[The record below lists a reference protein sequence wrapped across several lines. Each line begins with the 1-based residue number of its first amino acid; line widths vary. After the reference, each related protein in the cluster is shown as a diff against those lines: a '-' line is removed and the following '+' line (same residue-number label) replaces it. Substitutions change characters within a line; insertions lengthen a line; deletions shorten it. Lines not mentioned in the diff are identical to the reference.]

1 MIFDTVIVS
10 YWDFYT
16 TSGISF
22 LRKTEIAQFT
32 FKQYVP
38 KEKARYNKYDRNLN
52 PYVQINVKI
61 IFKKLTEG
69 SIKTQK

>member
-16 TSGISF
+16 TRGISF
-22 LRKTEIAQFT
+22 KTEIAQFT

-61 IFKKLTEG
+61 IF
-69 SIKTQK
+69 

>member
-1 MIFDTVIVS
+1 MAICIFYHPVYDIWYS
-10 YWDFYT
+10 YCELLRFLHHQCDF
-16 TSGISF
+16 F
-22 LRKTEIAQFT
+22 PRKTEIAQFT

-61 IFKKLTEG
+61 IFKN
-69 SIKTQK
+69 

>member
-1 MIFDTVIVS
+1 MILDTVIVS

-16 TSGISF
+16 TSVISF
-22 LRKTEIAQFT
+22 PWKTEIAQYT

-38 KEKARYNKYDRNLN
+38 KKARYNKYDRNLN

-61 IFKKLTEG
+61 IFKN
-69 SIKTQK
+69 

>member
-16 TSGISF
+16 TRGISF
-22 LRKTEIAQFT
+22 PRKTEIAQFT

-52 PYVQINVKI
+52 PYVQINDKI
-61 IFKKLTEG
+61 IF
-69 SIKTQK
+69 